1 MASTLL
7 LDPPTWDLLL
17 DASGNWA
24 LATDPYSQA
33 QDAASAIRTFRGEVY
48 YDQLAGMP
56 YWENILG
63 QAPPLSIVRAE
74 VIAQALTVPGVAAA
88 KCAITRFKDRHLQGQ
103 VQIVNSAGQ
112 AQVLGF

>member
-7 LDPPTWDLLL
+7 LDPPVWDLIL

-24 LATDPYSQA
+24 VASDPYSQA
-33 QDAASAIRTFRGEVY
+33 QDAASAIKTFRGEVY
-48 YDQLAGMP
+48 FDQLFGMP
-56 YWENILG
+56 YWESILG
-63 QAPPLSIVRAE
+63 QTPPLSIVRAE
-74 VIAQALTVPGVAAA
+74 VVALAITVPGVAAA

-112 AQVLGF
+112 AALLGF